1 MATVL
6 HWIPA
11 LATICLI
18 VYLSHQ
24 SLPPGAGL
32 GLNPLLHVIEYALL
46 TVTLVWGRLT
56 PVPWPVYPS
65 DILDCSSA
73 LRRRIKT
80 RQLFWLWFL
89 GTLFAVGDEIHQSF
103 VPSRDAAAGDVLAD
117 VAGITSILAAYRL
130 LRHRIH

>member
-1 MATVL
+1 MTTVL

-46 TVTLVWGRLT
+46 TVTLVWGR
-56 PVPWPVYPS
+56 
-65 DILDCSSA
+65 SSA

-89 GTLFAVGDEIHQSF
+89 GTLFAVSDEIHQSF

>member
-1 MATVL
+1 MTTVL

-46 TVTLVWGRLT
+46 TVTLVWSGDEARHFGG
-56 PVPWPVYPS
+56 
-65 DILDCSSA
+65 
-73 LRRRIKT
+73 IKT

-89 GTLFAVGDEIHQSF
+89 GTLFAVSDEIHQSF